1 MIAAV
6 WLWHTGAAALGMRKV
21 PDITRP
27 EWDPKD
33 EAPGGAQEW
42 PRVSIIVPAR
52 DEEAMIGA
60 AIESMLN
67 LDYPGVDCKNYE
79 VIAVDDRSEDRTGA
93 ILDEIAARAGG
104 RLKVVHVRELPAGWL
119 GKTHA
124 MHVASQAATGEWLVF
139 TDADVLH
146 RRDSLRREVNYA
158 ERERADHLVVLPTMV
173 MESWGERAMT
183 ALFQAL
189 FIFAHRMWKVSD
201 PKSKDHLGLGAF
213 NMVRRTV
220 YDKIGGHERLR
231 LSVVDDMRLGANV
244 KDAGFAQR
252 CVFARDFVRV
262 RWAHGLFGVVN
273 NTAKNFFAEF
283 GYRTWLTL
291 LAVVAISLLQLG
303 PWAGTVFEHGWARL
317 GYAIA
322 LLCIVS
328 VYHGMKSWL
337 GVSVG
342 YVLLHPL
349 ATVLL
354 IYAMLQS
361 MTLTLWRGGVV
372 WRGTKYPLKELR
384 AARD

>member
-1 MIAAV
+1 MAAV
-6 WLWHTGAAALGMRKV
+6 WLWHTAAAALGMRRV
-21 PDITRP
+21 PDISQP

-33 EAPGGAQEW
+33 AAPDGAREW

-52 DEEAMIGA
+52 DEEEMIGA
-60 AIESMLN
+60 AIESMLD
-67 LDYPGVDCKNYE
+67 LKYPNYE

-93 ILDEIAARAGG
+93 ILDEMAAKADG

-124 MHVASQAATGEWLVF
+124 MHLASQAATGKWLLF
-139 TDADVLH
+139 TDADVMH
-146 RRDSLRREVNYA
+146 RKDSLLREVNYG
-158 ERERADHLVVLPTMV
+158 ERAGADHLIVLPTMV

-183 ALFQAL
+183 ALFQAV
-189 FIFAHRMWKVSD
+189 FIFAHQPWKVND
-201 PKSKDHLGLGAF
+201 PKSKEHIGVGAF

-244 KDAGFAQR
+244 KDAGFSQQ
-252 CVFARDFVRV
+252 CVFARDYVRV

-283 GYRTWLTL
+283 GFRTWLA
-291 LAVVAISLLQLG
+291 LAAAVAVSILQLG
-303 PWAGTVFEHGWARL
+303 PWVGAIFEHGWARL
-317 GYAIA
+317 GYVIA
-322 LLCIVS
+322 LLCVLL
-328 VYHGMKSWL
+328 VYYGMKSRS

-349 ATVLL
+349 AAVLL
-354 IYAMLQS
+354 VYALLQS

-372 WRGTKYPLKELR
+372 WRGTKYSLKELR
-384 AARD
+384 AATRGHSGG